1 MKLELIQC
9 ISPGYCDDFKG
20 LRLSRT
26 CGYFINSTTAKG
38 SSSYGLIACFPSLI
52 SLSDRSHPTEARCP
66 HFLFSVCVGALFSE
80 LGTPHSGRGLIY
92 SPTFEVKGNRWGC
105 PRDKQEMGGSQAHCT
120 PQSTVGSSCQ
130 AGNGF
135 NRR

>member
-20 LRLSRT
+20 LRSSRT

-105 PRDKQEMGGSQAHCT
+105 PRDKQEMGGVTGALHTSVNSRLLL
-120 PQSTVGSSCQ
+120 PGWKW
-130 AGNGF
+130 F
-135 NRR
+135 